1 MNGDDIVDKA
11 VRQIILNAV
20 GGKISDYDYLVY
32 NEDYDTYD
40 SENDTEKTRRTVKGI
55 REHTNYTHKY

>member
-40 SENDTEKTRRTVKGI
+40 SENDTEKTRQTVKGI
-55 REHTNYTHKY
+55 REHTNYIHKY

>member
-40 SENDTEKTRRTVKGI
+40 SENDTEKTRQTVKGI
-55 REHTNYTHKY
+55 REYTNYIHKY